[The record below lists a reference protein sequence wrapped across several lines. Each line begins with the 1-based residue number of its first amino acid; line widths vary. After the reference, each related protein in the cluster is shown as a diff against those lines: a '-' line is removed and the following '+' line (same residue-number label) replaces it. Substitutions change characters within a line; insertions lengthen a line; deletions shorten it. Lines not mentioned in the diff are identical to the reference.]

1 VPSEAIA
8 QRERVLHA
16 VRRHRNAIDHLG
28 LDLLLLVRAE
38 KGVVHKVAVVARNVG
53 GRPDGIQGLQVGL
66 RHEPE
71 GPTTL
76 LSAMTRFRLC
86 RTLAWVRGEKSALAV
101 RFFLKPLLQ
110 SLARPLAPF
119 FQYFQFYLPQ

>member
-28 LDLLLLVRAE
+28 LYLLLLVRAE

-76 LSAMTRFRLC
+76 LSVDRWRAAEDLSAIETVHL
-86 RTLAWVRGEKSALAV
+86 TLLWEASIDALKATEPAV
-101 RFFLKPLLQ
+101 RD
-110 SLARPLAPF
+110 AP
-119 FQYFQFYLPQ
+119 P